1 MKIRTSHTEP
11 GSRLRQQRG
20 ASERRTD
27 VPSRYVEVALATATA
42 LIRFAPACCA
52 GAALRDRRVCS
63 ERLLLPSTW
72 VGYGRGVQWPQ
83 VRRRPA
89 QLARSVRSAGSAAVV
104 FVTPRCR
111 AALPRR
117 IRSPRRLSPPP
128 VLSFCVW
135 QPGGGDR
142 RRGQDRRRGRWVGGR
157 ATSDQRARVVMP
169 LCLAASA
176 RRAVCPLFVFV
187 CVPAEE
193 TSTAGRSAGERGG
206 PRKARYAPA

>member
-117 IRSPRRLSPPP
+117 VRPPVFVFVAARWWGQAAWSGQAPRPVGRRSSDERPEGAGGHAALPRRVRSPRRLPP
-128 VLSFCVW
+128 L
-135 QPGGGDR
+135 R
-142 RRGQDRRRGRWVGGR
+142 
-157 ATSDQRARVVMP
+157 
-169 LCLAASA
+169 LCLRAS
-176 RRAVCPLFVFV
+176 RGDQH
-187 CVPAEE
+187 
-193 TSTAGRSAGERGG
+193 GRSISGRRGG